1 MLKHIG
7 MHNRAKVVVVFR
19 EVPNEDHMSLVTYT
33 DNLPTQ
39 VHDDIMRVLEDH
51 TGQSARHLGDALH
64 RQVGSDGQNILIN
77 LHNKGWLKKVR
88 SQDVILT
95 PTPGGE
101 GARLDEINK
110 IIRDLDA
117 GGEAAAD
124 LARLDAS
131 AGLADPDKN
140 AEAVIAAQAATG
152 TPGAVEEAN
161 AATAGP
167 VVSNTPG
174 TSSGVLSDAD
184 IAKDLVNQ
192 AAQMKAQVDTLTAE
206 ITRLTEEA
214 RGLDPSIAPVKKG
227 RGRPRKTPAAA

>member
-64 RQVGSDGQNILIN
+64 RQMGSDGQNILVN
-77 LHNKGWLKKVR
+77 LHNRGWLKKVR

-95 PTPGGE
+95 PQPGGE

-110 IIRDLDA
+110 IIRELDA
-117 GGEAAAD
+117 GGEAAGK
-124 LARLDAS
+124 LASLDAN

-140 AEAVIAAQAATG
+140 AEAVIAARAATG
-152 TPGAVEEAN
+152 TPGAIEDAN
-161 AATAGP
+161 AAMAGP
-167 VVSNTPG
+167 VVSSTPD
-174 TSSGVLSDAD
+174 GVLSDVD

-206 ITRLTEEA
+206 MTRLTEEA
-214 RGLDPSIAPVKKG
+214 QGLDPSIAPVKKG